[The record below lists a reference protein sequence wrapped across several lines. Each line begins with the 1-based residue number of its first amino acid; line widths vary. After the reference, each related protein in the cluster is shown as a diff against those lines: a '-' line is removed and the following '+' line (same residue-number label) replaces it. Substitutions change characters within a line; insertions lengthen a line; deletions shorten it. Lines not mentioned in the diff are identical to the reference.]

1 MEIHENKKANPERKD
16 SMDLNEILTRIRQGR
31 KTIYRALLAAFVLAL
46 LLVLLTPRKYTT
58 KVVLLSETSAK
69 SGASGLLG
77 QLGNLSGMNLGDLM
91 GLNLGSSSG
100 SDVLSPE
107 LYPDIVASTPFL
119 LDVMHQ
125 TITDSKTSHPVTV
138 SSYLKEHSRP
148 SLIGL
153 VTGIFKSSDKKGGHL
168 PVLKNGSDSVLHLT
182 QDQSDGL
189 KTLSDLIEV
198 NVRKPYDKLMSSGTS
213 KILTVAVEAHDP
225 LVSALLADSVVSC
238 LKRYVINYN
247 TGKAKKDLE
256 FISQQLDRARQNY
269 YAAQK
274 RLADFTDSHA
284 NVILETTRLER
295 ERLQKENDLYA
306 GVYSSLAQMQEKA
319 RIQVQDRTP
328 VFTVIEPAK
337 VPLRKSAPK
346 TTLIVLGFLLVGGFI
361 GVAIEVVKLMLN
373 PGGDQ

>member
-1 MEIHENKKANPERKD
+1 MKEG
-16 SMDLNEILTRIRQGR
+16 MDLKEILEKISQGR
-31 KTIYRALLAAFVLAL
+31 KTIYTALIVAFVLAL
-46 LLVLLTPRKYTT
+46 LIVLITPKKYTT

-69 SGASGLLG
+69 GGASGLLG

-125 TITDSKTSHPVTV
+125 TISDSKSDQPVTV
-138 SSYLKEHSRP
+138 STYLKKHSKP

-153 VTGIFKSSDKKGGHL
+153 IVGIFKSSKGTSPL
-168 PVLKNGSDSVLHLT
+168 PVLKNGSDEVLHLT
-182 QDQSDGL
+182 QQQSDRL
-189 KTLSDLIEV
+189 KALGEMIQV
-198 NVRKPYDKLMSSGTS
+198 NVRKPDDKLMSSSNS

-238 LKRYVINYN
+238 LKQYVINYN
-247 TGKAKKDLE
+247 TGKAKKDLK
-256 FISQQLDRARQNY
+256 FISEQFLQARQNY

-284 NVILETTRLER
+284 NVILETTRLEK
-295 ERLQKENDLYA
+295 ERLQKENDLFA
-306 GVYSSLAQMQEKA
+306 GVYSTLAQMQEKA
-319 RIQVQDRTP
+319 KIQVQDRTP

-346 TTLIVLGFLLVGGFI
+346 TTLTVLGFLLVGGFI
-361 GVAIEVVKLMLN
+361 GVAIEVIKMMLN
-373 PGGDQ
+373 PGKEQ